1 MSHESTASILLT
13 MFGRVKRL
21 GSLYVENLRLKS
33 TEKITIILA
42 AVAFYAVAMALGLV
56 CLVFISIGIG
66 HWMATTIAPHLAYLF
81 IAAFY
86 LVLFVLCILWRRQ
99 IFIDPIAR
107 FISRVLVEIP
117 EEERRSLRAVPVAS
131 APAPAMTADNDI
143 TDSDTDN
150 GIIIVEQDPINDPDH
165 DDDTDK

>member
-117 EEERRSLRAVPVAS
+117 EEERQSLRTAPVPPTSSTAVA
-131 APAPAMTADNDI
+131 TENDI
-143 TDSDTDN
+143 TDSDADN
-150 GIIIVEQDPINDPDH
+150 GIIIVEQDHINDTD

>member
-21 GSLYVENLRLKS
+21 SSLYVENLRLKS

-117 EEERRSLRAVPVAS
+117 EEERQSLRTAS
-131 APAPAMTADNDI
+131 ATSVPSTAMTAENDI
-143 TDSDTDN
+143 ADSDADN
-150 GIIIVEQDPINDPDH
+150 GIIIVEQDYINDTDN
-165 DDDTDK
+165 DDTDK

>member
-117 EEERRSLRAVPVAS
+117 EEERQSLRTAPVPPASSTAVA
-131 APAPAMTADNDI
+131 TENDI
-143 TDSDTDN
+143 TDSDADN
-150 GIIIVEQDPINDPDH
+150 GIIIVEQDHINDTD